1 MSNDESAK
9 SLEFNNLFNSGTLRK
24 EIEEAKNMT
33 KQAEIF
39 SKSVNFELENKK
51 ELGLF
56 FKVTDTLSSIMDKS
70 ARGILV
76 ETENLI
82 ACVKGTMEACN
93 SFAFMLRD
101 DYEFSIKQDHIFEKG
116 TDGKVK
122 FKLKPGFGLDTESGN
137 HTGRN
142 CGEFEIGVHQVSDDL
157 SSEAKRI
164 NLNSDL
170 DSPSGVKFIH
180 KK

>member
-1 MSNDESAK
+1 MS
-9 SLEFNNLFNSGTLRK
+9 
-24 EIEEAKNMT
+24 

-39 SKSVNFELENKK
+39 SKQINFELENKK

-82 ACVKGTMEACN
+82 ACVKGTMEACT

-101 DYEFSIKQDHIFEKG
+101 DHEFSIKQDHVYAKG
-116 TDGKVK
+116 GDDKVK
-122 FKLKPGFGLDTESGN
+122 FKLAPGFDLDTHSG
-137 HTGRN
+137 G
-142 CGEFEIGVHQVSDDL
+142 
-157 SSEAKRI
+157 K
-164 NLNSDL
+164 
-170 DSPSGVKFIH
+170 
-180 KK
+180 